1 MARRHDDKQSMLD
14 RGGKP
19 MKFPK
24 PPEDMETSTLL
35 TLWEYA
41 VVTNADVASK
51 LRIRAVIESRCAR
64 VHNQHE

>member
-1 MARRHDDKQSMLD
+1 MARRHDNKQSMLD

-24 PPEDMETSTLL
+24 PPEELETGTLL

-64 VHNQHE
+64 VKPA

>member
-1 MARRHDDKQSMLD
+1 MARRHDNKQSMLD

-24 PPEDMETSTLL
+24 PPEELETSTLL

-41 VVTNADVASK
+41 IVTNADVASK
-51 LRIRAVIESRCAR
+51 LRIREAIENRCAR
-64 VHNQHE
+64 VQPA